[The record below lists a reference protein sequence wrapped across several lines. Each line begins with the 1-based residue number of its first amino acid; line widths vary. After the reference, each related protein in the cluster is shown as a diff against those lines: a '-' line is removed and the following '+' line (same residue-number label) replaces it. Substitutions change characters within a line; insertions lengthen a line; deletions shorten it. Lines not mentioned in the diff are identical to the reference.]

1 MKVETFLPRV
11 VIKPMLV
18 KLIRFIR
25 YDDQYL
31 NLVFINLNL
40 LEFQYK
46 LGAIDIRKKYIT
58 ISYKDYIRTNL
69 PWYEYKI

>member
-69 PWYEYKI
+69 P

>member
-46 LGAIDIRKKYIT
+46 LEAIDIRKKYIT

-69 PWYEYKI
+69 P

>member
-1 MKVETFLPRV
+1 MKVETFLSRL

-18 KLIRFIR
+18 KLIR

-40 LEFQYK
+40 PEFQYK
-46 LGAIDIRKKYIT
+46 LGAIDICKKYIT
-58 ISYKDYIRTNL
+58 ISYKDYIRTDF
-69 PWYEYKI
+69 P

>member
-1 MKVETFLPRV
+1 MKVKTFLSRL

-18 KLIRFIR
+18 KLIR

-40 LEFQYK
+40 PEFQYK
-46 LGAIDIRKKYIT
+46 LGAIDICKKYIT
-58 ISYKDYIRTNL
+58 ISYKDYIRTDL
-69 PWYEYKI
+69 P

>member
-46 LGAIDIRKKYIT
+46 LIDIRKKYIT

-69 PWYEYKI
+69 P

>member
-46 LGAIDIRKKYIT
+46 LGAIGIRKKYIT

-69 PWYEYKI
+69 P

>member
-1 MKVETFLPRV
+1 MKVETFLSRL

-40 LEFQYK
+40 PEFQYK
-46 LGAIDIRKKYIT
+46 LGAIDICKKYIT
-58 ISYKDYIRTNL
+58 ISYKDYIRTDF
-69 PWYEYKI
+69 P